1 MEMDIPLPDE
11 LELLEANSHFYQ
23 DYLDPPSPD
32 PYTYSPQLQPEQSP
46 PQSPSAPQIN
56 DYNKRPRSDGP
67 DSPNQE
73 DAVLLDEKRSK
84 IDDDAGPE
92 VDDEDWLRQVQDRNG
107 GNEEERVEVVFEEEE
122 KEKIVSRYVSEIDG
136 DFIPVTAPSG
146 GDRVYAKICR
156 VDTEQGAKKLD
167 FKSQSNG
174 LISEPINVLLQRM
187 EQEAFT
193 KALQAS
199 SEDQSDEILPET
211 QVMHEKLWVDKYAP
225 NSFTE
230 LLSDEQTNRE
240 AELFWDLVIF
250 AHNLVKTVTLQVL
263 LWFKQ
268 WDSCVFG
275 SDIRSTSDDILSAL
289 RRHSSIAQHPKPSDS
304 TFFSKNKGNIWSRG
318 NVRHSNN
325 LEQENSK
332 SKGFQDS
339 WTKKSRPTGPPEQKV
354 LIVNSQMLPIN
365 HSLNKIPTSRAALM
379 KENISCGSRHLRY
392 NEFLRVD
399 ELYHVCLQLAVHRSY
414 GTVLSDEFLQI
425 LLLCGHPGLGKTT
438 LAHVAA
444 KHCGYR
450 AVEINASDD
459 RSSSTIEAKILDVVQ
474 MNSVMA
480 DSRPKCLVIDEI
492 DGALSDGKGAVE
504 VLLKMVFS
512 ERKSDT
518 GKENITKGEQFGRV
532 SSKKRQ
538 KTASLTR
545 PVICICNDIYAPALR
560 PLRQVAKVHLFVQ
573 PTVSRVVSRLKYI
586 CNKEG
591 MKTSSIALAAL
602 ADYTGCDIRSC
613 LNTLQFLNKKREV
626 LNVLEISSQVVGRKD
641 MSRSVFD
648 IWKEIFQKRKTK
660 QDRKSKGSC
669 GSMSNEFD
677 SLLSLVSNRGDYD
690 VILDGIYENILQ
702 LHYHDPVMQK
712 TVKCFNCLGVSD
724 VIHQYIMRSQQMPLY
739 AYQPCIAI
747 SIHQQVAQ
755 IQKPNIEW
763 PRSYQRYRTVL
774 MEKMDKL
781 RSWQNKIPA
790 HISRHL
796 STKSFVEDSVSPILH
811 IISPPTLR
819 PVALHLLT
827 EREKNDLAQLVSTMV
842 SYSMTYKNIKSDHLS
857 CKQENE
863 AALDAASLSVDPPI
877 HEFINFKGYS
887 SGHHALP
894 LAVKQVLVHEFDFN
908 RGVVLKGMYGP
919 NGLVIIKRV
928 EKRKILQASRS
939 VHLTDGCNK
948 QNMYLV
954 ERESAVQLVKIN
966 HAAAFSGNSI
976 GNQKSM
982 INSGQCVPSD
992 SATSPIMDS
1001 STRAL
1006 SNAKLKS
1013 SGNPK
1018 KPSRSSTSFFDRFR
1032 KANGKGS
1039 QSTDSAGWK
1048 TTTLE
1053 RDSRPLIFKFNEDL
1067 WSFDSRERQM
1077 TGVQE
1082 SKIKGVPI
1090 KRLNISATTT
1100 LQYGT
1105 L

>member
-1 MEMDIPLPDE
+1 MEIDIPLPDE

-32 PYTYSPQLQPEQSP
+32 PCTYSPQLQPEQSP

-73 DAVLLDEKRSK
+73 DAVLFDEKRSK

-92 VDDEDWLRQVQDRNG
+92 VDDEDWLRQVQDRSG
-107 GNEEERVEVVFEEEE
+107 GNEEERVEVVVEEEEEE

-240 AELFWDLVIF
+240 
-250 AHNLVKTVTLQVL
+250 VL

-318 NVRHSNN
+318 NFRHSNN

-339 WTKKSRPTGPPEQKV
+339 WTKKSRPTGPPEQK
-354 LIVNSQMLPIN
+354 
-365 HSLNKIPTSRAALM
+365 
-379 KENISCGSRHLRY
+379 
-392 NEFLRVD
+392 
-399 ELYHVCLQLAVHRSY
+399 
-414 GTVLSDEFLQI
+414 I
-425 LLLCGHPGLGKTT
+425 LLLCGPPGLGKTT

-450 AVEINASDD
+450 VVEINASDD

-504 VLLKMVFS
+504 VLLKMVAS

-518 GKENITKGEQFGRV
+518 GKENVTKGEQFGRV
-532 SSKKRQ
+532 SSKKGR

-648 IWKEIFQKRKTK
+648 IWKEIFQKRKMK

-669 GSMSNEFD
+669 GGMSNEFD

-690 VILDGIYENILQ
+690 VILDGIYENILE

-712 TVKCFNCLGVSD
+712 TVKCFNSLGVSD

-781 RSWQNKIPA
+781 RSWQNKIPP

-863 AALDAASLSVDPPI
+863 AVLDAASLSVDPPI

-887 SGHHALP
+887 SGHYALP
-894 LAVKQVLVHEFDFN
+894 LAVKQVLVHE
-908 RGVVLKGMYGP
+908 
-919 NGLVIIKRV
+919 V
-928 EKRKILQASRS
+928 EKHKILQASRS

-954 ERESAVQLVKIN
+954 ERESAVQSVKIN

-1006 SNAKLKS
+1006 SNVKLKS

-1018 KPSRSSTSFFDRFR
+1018 KPPRSSTSFFDRFR
-1032 KANGKGS
+1032 KANSKGS
-1039 QSTDSAGWK
+1039 QSTDSAGWE

-1053 RDSRPLIFKFNEDL
+1053 RDSRPLIFKFNEG
-1067 WSFDSRERQM
+1067 FTNAVKRPVRMREF
-1077 TGVQE
+1077 
-1082 SKIKGVPI
+1082 
-1090 KRLNISATTT
+1090 L
-1100 LQYGT
+1100 L
-1105 L
+1105 